1 MDGWVVIGTKLDTK
15 QLEKDLKSSERQL
28 RQYEKEAEKLTDKK
42 AKLEIDLQGYYE
54 AKKTIED
61 MTNEALKLAQTEGE
75 VSQQLRLEQTEL
87 EKLDLKYSKQLDA
100 LEDVEMQ
107 MKENTKNQALLN
119 NEIDETNRKLQQ
131 SKGISDVSGAVNDI
145 GKQTSKAIRGV
156 GKWALAIFGLRS
168 AYMFVRQS
176 ASTLAQYND
185 QIASDLEYISFAM
198 ASMLQPII
206 EKMIQ
211 LVYKLL
217 NYVNY
222 IAKAWFGVDLFA
234 NASAK
239 AMEKGSKSAEKMKKS
254 LAGFDEMNVLN
265 DNGTTGAMGNVA
277 PSMDLSAPENVEIPD
292 WLKWIKENKDIVI
305 AGLLGIAGALV
316 SVNLGLSLIRSF
328 GVGVAI
334 FGLIKFIQDLNK
346 YLEELDGKLEGCG
359 TTMEG
364 FGKIISDVG
373 LIILGVGIAFMSLP
387 ATITGVIVTIVGIIY
402 SKTEEIN
409 KFVEN
414 NIFKKIDEWTN
425 KLEKKGIFGNA
436 LSYGLKYLREFISMS
451 LGYFNDVGNG
461 MKNVLDGFLMV
472 LQGDFKGGFKT
483 IFKGIVN
490 LAISMLNL
498 LINSLN
504 TSWIGVRAVITEIG
518 KATGKKWTIKDVKIP
533 TIPKLAKGTIL
544 NYPGNG
550 VPVAGGNAI
559 AGEAGREAYLPLSDT
574 QLLEELGSTIGKYIT
589 INANITNTMNGRI
602 ISRELQKINANSDF
616 ATNS

>member
-28 RQYEKEAEKLTDKK
+28 RKYENEAEKLTDKK

-54 AKKTIED
+54 AKKEIVE

-131 SKGISDVSGAVNDI
+131 SKGISSVSGEINDI

-234 NASAK
+234 NASAD
-239 AMEKGSKSAEKMKKS
+239 AMKRGASSAEKMKKS

-265 DNGTTGAMGNVA
+265 ENGTTGAMGSVA
-277 PSMDLSAPENVEIPD
+277 PSVDLSETLGNLQGD
-292 WLKWIKENKDIVI
+292 WFLKNKDDII
-305 AGLLGIAGALV
+305 TGLIGIAAGLLAIK
-316 SVNLGLSLIRSF
+316 SGL
-328 GVGVAI
+328 
-334 FGLIKFIQDLNK
+334 GLIK
-346 YLEELDGKLEGCG
+346 
-359 TTMEG
+359 G
-364 FGKIISDVG
+364 FGIG
-373 LIILGVGIAFMSLP
+373 LALYGILQL
-387 ATITGVIVTIVGIIY
+387 ITDLLEFLDNPTF
-402 SKTEEIN
+402 S
-409 KFVEN
+409 KFVEILQDIALAITGIGIAAGSLPVAIGGALALIVTLFISKFN
-414 NIFKKIDEWTN
+414 EIMGLFDKLINYVNGNFSKKMTEKFGAIGYIISNSFGLALGIVQGLFGSFYGGIRTFIDGIIKIFKGD
-425 KLEKKGIFGNA
+425 F
-436 LSYGLKYLREFISMS
+436 
-451 LGYFNDVGNG
+451 VGG
-461 MKNVLDGFLMV
+461 MKNIMDGV
-472 LQGDFKGGFKT
+472 IK
-483 IFKGIVN
+483 IVFAPLN
-490 LAISMLNL
+490 AIINGVNV
-498 LINSLN
+498 LINGIN
-504 TSWIGVRAVITEIG
+504 
-518 KATGKKWTIKDVKIP
+518 KIKVEVPDWVPKYGGEKIKFNLPKIP
-533 TIPKLAKGTIL
+533 TLQLPKLAKGTIL
-544 NYPGNG
+544 NYPGQG
-550 VPVAGGNAI
+550 IPVAGGNAI

-589 INANITNTMNGRI
+589 INANITNTMNGRV

>member
-107 MKENTKNQALLN
+107 MKENTKNQSLLN

-131 SKGISDVSGAVNDI
+131 SKGISSVSGTVNDI

-277 PSMDLSAPENVEIPD
+277 PSVDLSAPENVEIPD

-316 SVNLGLSLIRSF
+316 SVNLGLNLIRSF

-334 FGLIKFIQDLNK
+334 FGLIKFIQDLSK
-346 YLEELDGKLEGCG
+346 YLDQLNGDLENCG
-359 TTMEG
+359 TSMEG

-373 LIILGVGIAFMSLP
+373 LIILGVGLIFLDLP
-387 ATITGVIVTIVGIIY
+387 AIILGVAVTICGIVY
-402 SKTEEIN
+402 SKSDEIN
-409 KFVEN
+409 KIVEEK
-414 NIFKKIDEWTN
+414 IFKPID
-425 KLEKKGIFGNA
+425 KLINRLETKGIFGNS
-436 LSYGLKYLREFISMS
+436 LKIGLISLKSFIEMG
-451 LGYFNDVGNG
+451 LTYFNDFGLSIKQVFDGILL
-461 MKNVLDGFLMV
+461 VLK
-472 LQGDFKGGFKT
+472 GDFKNGFVN

-490 LAISMLNL
+490 LAISMINL

-504 TSWIGVRAVITEIG
+504 ATWVGVRVLITEIG
-518 KATGKKWTIKDVKIP
+518 KATGKKWKISDVKIP